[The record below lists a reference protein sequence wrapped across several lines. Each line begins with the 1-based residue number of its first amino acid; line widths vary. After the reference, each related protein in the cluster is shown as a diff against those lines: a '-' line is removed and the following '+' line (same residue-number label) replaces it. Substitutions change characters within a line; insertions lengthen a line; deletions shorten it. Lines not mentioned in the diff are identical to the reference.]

1 VGRKKLYSTFVTISL
16 DVRTRDLFLESV
28 RSARLLP
35 GEEDLTNLVR
45 AALLEWLQIR
55 AACDLPLPRLL
66 KSLSRTGRPVAS
78 QLQATRD
85 VIVRVGITDDEAEQL
100 HTAACSLGWGR
111 MTPNMVITSAL
122 AEWTDIRA
130 ATTKAVDEV
139 VTRLG

>member
-1 VGRKKLYSTFVTISL
+1 M
-16 DVRTRDLFLESV
+16 RTGDLFLESV
-28 RSARLLP
+28 RRARLLP

-55 AACDLPLPRLL
+55 ATNDLPLPRLL
-66 KSLSRTGRPVAS
+66 KTLSRTGKPVAS

-85 VIVRVGITDDEAEQL
+85 VIVRVGLTDEEAEQL
-100 HTAACSLGWGR
+100 RSTACSLGWGR

-122 AEWTDIRA
+122 AEWTDIRT
-130 ATTKAVDEV
+130 ATTKAVGEV